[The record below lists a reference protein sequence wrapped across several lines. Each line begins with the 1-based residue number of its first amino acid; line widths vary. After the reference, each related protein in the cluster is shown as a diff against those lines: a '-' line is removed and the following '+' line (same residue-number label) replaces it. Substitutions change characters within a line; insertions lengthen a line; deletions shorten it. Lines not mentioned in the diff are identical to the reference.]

1 MCPSILYAFSSQMSK
16 IIRPSPSVLQ
26 RILLSAFV
34 VVLMAGLAT
43 VGQQSGNVSLWVERE
58 VAIAYEGITLHGV
71 LTLPPSGGPHPAL
84 VLITGAAGP
93 EGRGGVSEW
102 AHVTHAH
109 RLALQGFACLRYDPP
124 GVGRS
129 EGERGFDTVESRAAE
144 ALVVAESLR
153 CQPEVEPEHVGLW
166 GVSQGGW
173 VIAMAAAQAPE
184 MIAFLVMAS
193 GTTVSVAEQQVYGVE
208 VQSLAAGV
216 AGEDLVKAVLVSRLL
231 IDWQVPSPIFQARNE
246 NDVASLGDGPWAD
259 FAEVVYG
266 PVPLPPEE
274 ELERVIGI
282 LESIDVEPWAGSL
295 YLGELYIPNLRS
307 IPVTEF
313 QAILEGAADSL
324 LANPREYFELITCPI
339 LALFGEDD
347 LHLPVERSVELLE
360 EYLAAAENNDLTVV
374 IFLDAGHSL
383 NNFMAAYWEEL
394 YAWLEVLESSWDNE
408 GS

>member
-1 MCPSILYAFSSQMSK
+1 MCGFCL
-16 IIRPSPSVLQ
+16 
-26 RILLSAFV
+26 
-34 VVLMAGLAT
+34 VLMWALGAA
-43 VGQQSGNVSLWVERE
+43 GQQSGNVVLWVERE
-58 VAIAYEGITLHGV
+58 VAITYGDITLHGV
-71 LTLPPSGGPHPAL
+71 LTLPPSEGPHPAL

-153 CQPEVEPEHVGLW
+153 CQPEVDPERVGLW

-173 VIAMAAAQAPE
+173 VIAMAAARAPE
-184 MIAFLVMAS
+184 MIAFLVMVS

-231 IDWQVPSPIFQARNE
+231 IDWQLPSPIFQEANE
-246 NDVASLGDGPWAD
+246 ADVQRLGYGPWAE
-259 FAEVVYG
+259 FAEIVYEA
-266 PVPLPPEE
+266 VSLPPEE

-282 LESIDVEPWAGSL
+282 LETMDVEPWAKSL
-295 YLGELYIPNLRS
+295 YLGEIYIPNLRS
-307 IPVTEF
+307 IPPAGF
-313 QAILEGAADSL
+313 AAILEGASGSL
-324 LANPREYFELITCPI
+324 LADPREYDWRQLELPT
-339 LALFGEDD
+339 
-347 LHLPVERSVELLE
+347 
-360 EYLAAAENNDLTVV
+360 ND
-374 IFLDAGHSL
+374 
-383 NNFMAAYWEEL
+383 N
-394 YAWLEVLESSWDNE
+394 
-408 GS
+408 